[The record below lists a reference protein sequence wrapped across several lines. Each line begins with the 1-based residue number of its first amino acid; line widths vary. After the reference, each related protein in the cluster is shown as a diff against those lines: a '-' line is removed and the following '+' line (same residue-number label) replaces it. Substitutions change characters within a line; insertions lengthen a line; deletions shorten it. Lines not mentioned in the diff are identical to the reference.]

1 MVCERTSPT
10 IKNDRLKNMK
20 FTVDSSVL
28 TNSVNWVSRSLSTRP
43 IMTALLGIVI
53 DASKEVTLSA
63 SDLETSAKSSFNA
76 DIKETGRVLVPGRL
90 LSEISKNLPNK
101 PVSFNLD
108 GTRVLV
114 TAGSA
119 KFTLP
124 TLPINEY
131 PNLPNLPETSGTV
144 PSEIFATAVNQVAIA
159 AGKDDSLPT
168 LTGIHVDINKESI
181 TLAATDRYRLAVREI
196 NWTPND
202 PEITTSALLRARTLA
217 EAARTIANTKTVTVA
232 IAPTTSN
239 ERLVGFASEAKTMT
253 SRQLDGTF
261 PPYRHLL
268 PSESIA
274 TAVIEVAKLLDSV
287 RRVALVTDKTV
298 PLRLKFK
305 NNSLQLEAGTGD
317 DAQATE
323 ELEIIYEGEAIDIA
337 FNPTFL
343 TDGLNAIGTT
353 YVNIAFTGSNKPA
366 MLSGK
371 NKVDGEIDSTYRYLL
386 MPMRYAS

>member
-1 MVCERTSPT
+1 
-10 IKNDRLKNMK
+10 MK
-20 FTVDSSVL
+20 FSVDSASL
-28 TNSVNWVSRSLSTRP
+28 TDSVNWVSRSLSTRP

-53 DASKEVTLSA
+53 DAQKDVTLSA
-63 SDLETSAKSSFNA
+63 SDLETSAKSSFTA
-76 DIKETGRVLVPGRL
+76 DIKEPGRVLVPGRL
-90 LSEISKNLPNK
+90 LTEISKALPNK
-101 PVSFNLD
+101 TVTFQLD

-124 TLPINEY
+124 TLPLNEY
-131 PNLPNLPETSGTV
+131 PNLPNLPETSGTIA
-144 PSEIFATAVNQVAIA
+144 SELFATAVNQVAVA
-159 AGKDDSLPT
+159 AGRDDSLPT
-168 LTGIHVDINKESI
+168 LTGIHIDITKETI

-202 PEITTSALLRARTLA
+202 PELTTTALLRARTLA
-217 EAARTIANTKTVTVA
+217 DAARTIANTKSVSIA
-232 IAPTTSN
+232 IAPISSN

-253 SRQLDGTF
+253 SRQLDGSF

-268 PSESIA
+268 PSETSA
-274 TAVIEVAKLLDSV
+274 NAVIEVAKLLDSV

-298 PLRLKFK
+298 PLRLKF
-305 NNSLQLEAGTGD
+305 NNNTLQLEAGAGD
-317 DAQATE
+317 EAQATE
-323 ELEIIYEGEAIDIA
+323 ELEIIYTGEAIDIA

-343 TDGLNAIGTT
+343 TDGLSALGTA

-366 MLSGK
+366 MLTGKSKPDSGT
-371 NKVDGEIDSTYRYLL
+371 DTSFRYLL